1 MGYLIGFI
9 SFLLLI
15 IISGCGTI
23 YKPVDQRFDIP
34 EPTVQSYIENTVD
47 CDNVF
52 AHFRWRGPNESR
64 PCHRTVFDTKENSR

>member
-23 YKPVDQRFDIP
+23 YKPVDQRFDISDP
-34 EPTVQSYIENTVD
+34 VWQSYVD
-47 CDNVF
+47 NMMKCDRQEF
-52 AHFRWRGPNESR
+52 KWRESNERKTSHLR
-64 PCHRTVFDTKENSR
+64 

>member
-23 YKPVDQRFDIP
+23 YKPVDQKFDIP

-47 CDNVF
+47 CNDF
-52 AHFRWRGPNESR
+52 SSWRGPNESR